1 MENMYYNLSE
11 EEFSKSRKI
20 LLWIFSGLFF
30 IAGLWV
36 LILHFAFGK
45 KESMPVVLSI
55 VPFSISLVVSLIA
68 IFSSVKRKNQYFSMD
83 DEKLE
88 FRFGI
93 IMPKKYTYR
102 WEDMKELV
110 IPHRQKKAKINFKDG
125 SSHIINLTWLQKKKS
140 SLIRKHIYQAAWEK
154 QLKISKVVYI
164 NE

>member
-1 MENMYYNLSE
+1 MENLYYNLSE

-68 IFSSVKRKNQYFSMD
+68 IFATVKRKNQYFSMD

-93 IMPKKYTYR
+93 IMPKKYTLPVGGYER
-102 WEDMKELV
+102 
-110 IPHRQKKAKINFKDG
+110 AYN
-125 SSHIINLTWLQKKKS
+125 SA
-140 SLIRKHIYQAAWEK
+140 QAEE
-154 QLKISKVVYI
+154 S
-164 NE
+164 